1 MSALSSIA
9 RFAPSPTGPLHFGSL
24 VSALASYLDIKKRQ
38 GQWLVRIEDIDPPRE
53 VPGASATILQQ
64 LEAHGLHWDGDVLY
78 QSERL
83 PDYMA
88 ALDQLRQKDLTYFCQ
103 CNRQRMQSLG
113 GIYDSHCRYLQLTA
127 ENSATRLNVGEIN
140 DGYQEFNDL
149 IMGEYQQCLRAEVGD
164 FVLRRRDGLF
174 SYQLAVVVD
183 DHYQGIT
190 HIMRGSDLLD
200 STPRQLYLQKCLS
213 YRRPN
218 YMHLPVALSTDGQ
231 KLSKQNHAAAL
242 APDQEAHNLYTAL
255 RWLQQEPPAELA
267 HLSVSEILSWGI
279 THWTISKIPSTM
291 GISAPEKF

>member
-38 GQWLVRIEDIDPPRE
+38 GQWLVRIEDVDPPRE

-113 GIYDSHCRYLQLTA
+113 GIYDSHCRYFCSCHALPEQLTGL
-127 ENSATRLNVGEIN
+127 EPSGL
-140 DGYQEFNDL
+140 L
-149 IMGEYQQCLRAEVGD
+149 PPPLP
-164 FVLRRRDGLF
+164 RRR
-174 SYQLAVVVD
+174 SRARSRA
-183 DHYQGIT
+183 
-190 HIMRGSDLLD
+190 RG
-200 STPRQLYLQKCLS
+200 
-213 YRRPN
+213 RRRR
-218 YMHLPVALSTDGQ
+218 G
-231 KLSKQNHAAAL
+231 
-242 APDQEAHNLYTAL
+242 
-255 RWLQQEPPAELA
+255 
-267 HLSVSEILSWGI
+267 G
-279 THWTISKIPSTM
+279 
-291 GISAPEKF
+291 